1 MQSTMT
7 FWSLNRNLCVVWA
20 IYIVLKKN
28 LVNLCNFVVQK
39 PYPSQ
44 SVNCF
49 GRFVYNSKKGRG
61 SNTSDIGGGYL
72 HTGHSSPLTEL
83 QQDLLGIETSRYPIA
98 VFPAIDHVVTWVLF
112 IQGWDHHY
120 LAAHLLGHQIWHR
133 WVSLGS
139 VQFAGSLHFV
149 SEPPSGLWAK
159 IQRRWS
165 VEIMVWLD
173 LWSSENN
180 IITTCASPTYS
191 EVSSSL
197 VLACGPMVLTLLRST
212 LVSITCDRQKPG
224 KSADLHSF
232 HRFFTCQTNQL
243 TCIEIQGSDKYL
255 SNTIYYS
262 ML

>member
-1 MQSTMT
+1 MRP
-7 FWSLNRNLCVVWA
+7 SLPCR
-20 IYIVLKKN
+20 
-28 LVNLCNFVVQK
+28 
-39 PYPSQ
+39 PPSW
-44 SVNCF
+44 
-49 GRFVYNSKKGRG
+49 
-61 SNTSDIGGGYL
+61 
-72 HTGHSSPLTEL
+72 PP
-83 QQDLLGIETSRYPIA
+83 DLA
-98 VFPAIDHVVTWVLF
+98 
-112 IQGWDHHY
+112 
-120 LAAHLLGHQIWHR
+120 
-133 WVSLGS
+133 SLGEFGFS
-139 VQFAGSLHFV
+139 AICRVTSPCFRTTFGPLS
-149 SEPPSGLWAK
+149 K

-165 VEIMVWLD
+165 VEIMVQLD

-243 TCIEIQGSDKYL
+243 TCIEMQGSDKYL

>member
-1 MQSTMT
+1 MECPSPASCQVPLPTHLLPTSG
-7 FWSLNRNLCVVWA
+7 SSQGLPQHNLLFLRSPQRKAKALRDPKRRFTCKARWHFEALTATCVLFEL
-20 IYIVLKKN
+20 YFKKQI
-28 LVNLCNFVVQK
+28 LVTLCNFVVQK

-61 SNTSDIGGGYL
+61 SNASDIGGGYL

-139 VQFAGSLHFV
+139 VQFAGSLHLV

-159 IQRRWS
+159 
-165 VEIMVWLD
+165 
-173 LWSSENN
+173 SSEDEVLKSWCSW
-180 IITTCASPTYS
+180 ICGALRTT
-191 EVSSSL
+191 SSQHAP
-197 VLACGPMVLTLLRST
+197 VLHTRKFHQVLCWHAGLW
-212 LVSITCDRQKPG
+212 
-224 KSADLHSF
+224 
-232 HRFFTCQTNQL
+232 
-243 TCIEIQGSDKYL
+243 Y
-255 SNTIYYS
+255 
-262 ML
+262 